1 MEDKIFS
8 PYFVQKDVFRSLS
21 EADNEVT
28 TFCVTQ
34 TKWRLSK
41 LWLSLRSLCLASS
54 FRDSFLLTTWDTHN
68 NSVHV
73 WAGLKWK
80 KVIFTSLKDGL
91 RVKGRQEDAVSWPAE
106 DIERHSSGLHLTS
119 VYMCV
124 CVCVCFH
131 ACILVLVHWAA
142 FVTFIDNRQFAQ
154 QRCRLL
160 RELLKNLQPN
170 TQHTHTPVLCYV
182 FVFSFDL
189 FKWDSDQSLV
199 EPVAVVVVQT
209 SSKIVRQL
217 TGFNVTSQL
226 IGRDQDHLTGST
238 DMKRAFNSKV
248 FLSLADILN

>member
-106 DIERHSSGLHLTS
+106 DIETHSSGLHLTS

-124 CVCVCFH
+124 CACVFTH
-131 ACILVLVHWAA
+131 AYLSLS
-142 FVTFIDNRQFAQ
+142 T
-154 QRCRLL
+154 
-160 RELLKNLQPN
+160 ELLLSLSLIIDSSPSSDVDSFVNFSKTCNQTHN
-170 TQHTHTPVLCYV
+170 TLTPQYCVM
-182 FVFSFDL
+182 FL
-189 FKWDSDQSLV
+189 FFHSTYLNEIVTSLLLSQSLW
-199 EPVAVVVVQT
+199 
-209 SSKIVRQL
+209 S
-217 TGFNVTSQL
+217 
-226 IGRDQDHLTGST
+226 
-238 DMKRAFNSKV
+238 
-248 FLSLADILN
+248 